1 MQKLEKIYSIIKK
14 YMSYWVIQFQQILNF
29 MLRFAFQ
36 ISVAYPISVV
46 FYVYPELIAQRT
58 TERPPY

>member
-1 MQKLEKIYSIIKK
+1 MQKLEKIYSIVRK

-29 MLRFAFQ
+29 MLRFTFQ

-46 FYVYPELIAQRT
+46 FYVYPELIAQKT
-58 TERPPY
+58 PL